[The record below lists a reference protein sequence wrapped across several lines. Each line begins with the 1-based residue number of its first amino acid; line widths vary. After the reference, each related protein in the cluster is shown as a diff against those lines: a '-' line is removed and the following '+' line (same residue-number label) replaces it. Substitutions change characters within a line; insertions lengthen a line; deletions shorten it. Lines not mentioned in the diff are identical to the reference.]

1 MEMEMSLDSMRD
13 LLVRELR
20 DLYSAGTM
28 VLKALPALASA
39 VTSRPLRHLLVDHSR
54 ETELQL
60 DRLEHIFAILGTDPW
75 GLRCRGMEGLVD
87 ASVVL
92 LTEHGDQ
99 AVREAAI
106 AAEALRIGHYLIAG
120 YNSACRHA
128 RHLWLDTVVDPLT
141 VSLGEVQATTAQLT
155 TLAEHLTQRPLMAEA
170 TAGRVTGLHV
180 RGEAAGA

>member
-1 MEMEMSLDSMRD
+1 MSLDSMRD
-13 LLVRELR
+13 LLVREMR

-39 VTSRPLRHLLVDHSR
+39 VTSRPLRHLLVEHSH
-54 ETELQL
+54 EAEAQL
-60 DRLEHIFAILGTDPW
+60 DRLETIFASLGTDPW

-87 ASVVL
+87 ESVVL

-106 AAEALRIGHYLIAG
+106 AGEALRIGHYLMAG

-128 RHLWLDTVVDPLT
+128 RHLWLDTIVDPLA
-141 VSLGEVQATTAQLT
+141 VSLGEIQATTALLT
-155 TLAEHLTQRPLMAEA
+155 NMAENM
-170 TAGRVTGLHV
+170 TPSSELSPERVAL
-180 RGEAAGA
+180 AS

>member
-1 MEMEMSLDSMRD
+1 MSLDSMRD

-28 VLKALPALASA
+28 VLKALPAMASV
-39 VTSRPLRHLLVDHSR
+39 VTSRPLRHLLADHSR

-60 DRLEHIFAILGTDPW
+60 DRLETIFDTLEADPW
-75 GLRCRGMEGLVD
+75 GQRCRGMEGLVD
-87 ASVVL
+87 DSVAL
-92 LTEHGDQ
+92 LTEEGDQ

-128 RHLWLDTVVDPLT
+128 RHLWLDTVLEPLAQ
-141 VSLGEVQATTAQLT
+141 SLGEVQAATALLT
-155 TLAEHLTQRPLMAEA
+155 TMAEHQIQSPPLA
-170 TAGRVTGLHV
+170 
-180 RGEAAGA
+180 EAAGG